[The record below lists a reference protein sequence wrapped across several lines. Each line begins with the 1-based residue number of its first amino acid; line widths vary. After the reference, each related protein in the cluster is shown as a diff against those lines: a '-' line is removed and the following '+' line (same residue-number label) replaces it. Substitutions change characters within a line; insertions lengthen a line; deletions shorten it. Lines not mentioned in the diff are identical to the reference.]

1 MLEAIKRIIQQRAG
15 NTVLAKHYR
24 ARLVAIRNVIEEEA
38 TVYMSSLL
46 PLYDW
51 NTPDKKESK

>member
-1 MLEAIKRIIQQRAG
+1 MLEVIKKIIQKRAG
-15 NTVLAKHYR
+15 NTVFAEYYR

-51 NTPDKKESK
+51 NTPDRKESK